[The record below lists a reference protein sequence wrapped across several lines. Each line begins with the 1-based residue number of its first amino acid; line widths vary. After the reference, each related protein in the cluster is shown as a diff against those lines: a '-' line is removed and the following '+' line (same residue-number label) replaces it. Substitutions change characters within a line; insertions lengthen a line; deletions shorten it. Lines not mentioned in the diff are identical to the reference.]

1 MVSRTSVRADGITFG
16 RRLGCRW
23 LGTPTLML
31 PPTQRCSPAAES
43 PPRPSR
49 GCSEQSKY
57 PPPNPLCDSKGT
69 SQRDIPELCGHGAVG
84 GGASVAPL
92 CCCCPPPP
100 PGSEGW
106 SLQST
111 DTVSPAHNH
120 THLGDGV
127 CWEKAPPPPPGRPQ
141 TGAFPGFTSKV
152 GGGEALRAPSQGLP
166 ASISIP
172 AIEAQL
178 QLLPRMASPLQ
189 HRPTR
194 PTLGPNLKT
203 PLCPVAELWGALP
216 SASTGCG
223 DEGRAE
229 LVAGRWIYCK
239 DAKISL

>member
-1 MVSRTSVRADGITFG
+1 M
-16 RRLGCRW
+16 
-23 LGTPTLML
+23 GTPTLML
-31 PPTQRCSPAAES
+31 PPIQRCSPAAES

-84 GGASVAPL
+84 GGTSVAPL

-100 PGSEGW
+100 PPALRAGACRAQTRCLQHTTTLISEMGSAGKR
-106 SLQST
+106 L
-111 DTVSPAHNH
+111 
-120 THLGDGV
+120 
-127 CWEKAPPPPPGRPQ
+127 PPPPPGRPQ

>member
-1 MVSRTSVRADGITFG
+1 
-16 RRLGCRW
+16 
-23 LGTPTLML
+23 ML

-84 GGASVAPL
+84 GGTSVAPL

-152 GGGEALRAPSQGLP
+152 GGGRSTKSTIPGPSRFHLYPSHRSTAPAAPPYGIAPTAPPHTPHFGTQP
-166 ASISIP
+166 EDTA
-172 AIEAQL
+172 
-178 QLLPRMASPLQ
+178 LPRSRVMGSAPLSL
-189 HRPTR
+189 H
-194 PTLGPNLKT
+194 G
-203 PLCPVAELWGALP
+203 VWG
-216 SASTGCG
+216 
-223 DEGRAE
+223 
-229 LVAGRWIYCK
+229 
-239 DAKISL
+239 

>member
-84 GGASVAPL
+84 GGTSVAPL

-100 PGSEGW
+100 PPSSEGW

-172 AIEAQL
+172 GIAGQL
-178 QLLPRMASPLQ
+178 QLLPLW
-189 HRPTR
+189 HRPYSTAPHAPLWD
-194 PTLGPNLKT
+194 PT
-203 PLCPVAELWGALP
+203 
-216 SASTGCG
+216 
-223 DEGRAE
+223 
-229 LVAGRWIYCK
+229 
-239 DAKISL
+239 